1 MKYDGLSESTVTWLN
16 TLSIKEKKNHLSYIV
31 GDLSQELE
39 QASYNDDSVLT
50 HVLFRTAEEEIKNL
64 PEMVI
69 KYLETQYPNI
79 NPISSLGD
87 VLVELVKEL
96 RLWPMDWLA
105 PIPLYELGKGYRE
118 IFIKSGNELL
128 LCGSVCESSFK
139 ELMGDIQGFAPVDVR
154 DIIIETLK
162 NITHQSFGDKNIFE
176 SSLVNFKERVKYK
189 YGSFPNQLTRLQY
202 GEMTDYQGL
211 YSEFISGLSIPL
223 VSPKWSVG
231 SRARLVIAIPDDLPI
246 PQISVQFYVDN
257 VDKWVSVPCRTNTV
271 KETIMNLFPQE

>member
-1 MKYDGLSESTVTWLN
+1 MGSKEQELDMILSEELGLKDPTFSQ
-16 TLSIKEKKNHLSYIV
+16 LSKRKKGPV
-31 GDLSQELE
+31 MQ
-39 QASYNDDSVLT
+39 QQ
-50 HVLFRTAEEEIKNL
+50 EIK
-64 PEMVI
+64 VI
-69 KYLETQYPNI
+69 
-79 NPISSLGD
+79 
-87 VLVELVKEL
+87 
-96 RLWPMDWLA
+96 
-105 PIPLYELGKGYRE
+105 
-118 IFIKSGNELL
+118 
-128 LCGSVCESSFK
+128 ESSFK
-139 ELMGDIQGFAPVDVR
+139 ELMGDIQGFADIHVR

-189 YGSFPNQLTRLQY
+189 YETFPNQLTEEQFD
-202 GEMTDYQGL
+202 EMTDFRSI
-211 YSEFISGLSIPL
+211 YSEFISGFSIPL